1 MNNAEE
7 PERDL
12 ESSLD
17 DKQTPTTVQ
26 HNEIAGQWDE
36 KTGVAKGDDS
46 DGHVNWTWKQILAT
60 ISLCGVYVGSQI
72 PLYFVGG
79 SLTYIASDLGSA
91 STGWLPVSNSLALAA
106 VCPFCGYLQDMFG
119 KRNISILGSI
129 LILVGTIVTAT
140 AHSFAQGVSGMTIA
154 GAGASI
160 GELTALAGTAEL
172 VPVKKRGIY
181 LACVT
186 FFICPFFP
194 YVLYS
199 QLLSSHSTWRWGLW
213 ITVIYNGVFFAGV
226 LLFYFPESHILR
238 KGDLNRAEIAKRI
251 DYVGAVLSITGVILF
266 LVALQSGGS
275 SHPWKSAYVICM
287 LVIGAALIAGF
298 AVWEWKGAKYPM
310 VPKEL
315 FAGQRVVAIALVVAF
330 VSGMNFYSM
339 INFAPLTYGTVYEPD
354 PIQVGVKGLGYSIAI
369 TVGATVMNAL
379 LTILKGHGR
388 ELLLISC
395 VLMTAFTGS
404 MAVANPNNPGLAVG
418 LATVA
423 GFGIGGV
430 IVPSA
435 TIAMTACPDSL
446 IATATALTL
455 TIRFVG
461 GSIGYSIYYNVFSEK
476 LARRLPERVL
486 DFALQAGL
494 PSSSATSFV
503 QTFLTLPANISD
515 VAGATP
521 AVIDA
526 ATIGSRWAYSDALAY
541 VWYTSIPFGVLSI
554 IGCLLI
560 GDISKYM
567 TNRIAVQM
575 RH

>member
-1 MNNAEE
+1 MSSTQDLDQDVESRLEE
-7 PERDL
+7 K
-12 ESSLD
+12 ES
-17 DKQTPTTVQ
+17 PTVTRHEVVDPD
-26 HNEIAGQWDE
+26 DE
-36 KTGVAKGDDS
+36 KTRVAKGDDS
-46 DGHVNWTWKQILAT
+46 DGRVNWTWKQVVAT
-60 ISLCGVYVGSQI
+60 VSLCGVYVGSQI

-79 SLTYIASDLGSA
+79 SLSYIAADLGSA

-119 KRNISILGSI
+119 KRNISILGSVM
-129 LILVGTIVTAT
+129 ILVGVLITAT
-140 AHSFAQGVSGMTIA
+140 AKTFAQGVVGMTIA
-154 GAGASI
+154 GGGAAI

-199 QLLSSHSTWRWGLW
+199 QLLSAHATWRWGLW
-213 ITVIYNGVFFAGV
+213 ITFIYNAIFFVGV
-226 LLFYFPESHILR
+226 LLFYFPDSHLLR
-238 KGDLNRAEIAKRI
+238 KGDLSRAEIAKRI
-251 DYVGAVLSITGVILF
+251 DYVGAFFSITGVILF

-275 SHPWKSAYVICM
+275 SHPWTS
-287 LVIGAALIAGF
+287 
-298 AVWEWKGAKYPM
+298 AKYPM
-310 VPKEL
+310 VPRDL
-315 FAGQRVVAIALVVAF
+315 FVGQRVVAIALAVAF

-339 INFAPLTYGTVYEPD
+339 INFAPLTYSTVYNPD

-379 LTILKGHGR
+379 LTILKGNNR

-404 MAVANPNNPGLAVG
+404 MAAVTPNNPGLAVG

-476 LARRLPERVL
+476 LTNKLPERVL
-486 DFALQAGL
+486 AFALDAGL
-494 PSSSATSFV
+494 PKSSAAAFV
-503 QTFLTLPANISD
+503 QTFLTAPANATD
-515 VAGATP
+515 VSGVTP
-521 AVIDA
+521 AIIEA
-526 ATIGSRWAYSDALAY
+526 ATIGTRWAYSDALAY
-541 VWYTSIPFGVLSI
+541 VWYVSIPFGALSI
-554 IGCLLI
+554 VGCLLI

-567 TNRIAVQM
+567 TNRIAVQI

>member
-1 MNNAEE
+1 MNNTEE

-17 DKQTPTTVQ
+17 DKQNPTTVR
-26 HNEIAGQWDE
+26 HDEIVGQWDE

-46 DGHVNWTWKQILAT
+46 DGRVNWTWRQILAT

-91 STGWLPVSNSLALAA
+91 STGWIPVSNSLALAA
-106 VCPFCGYLQDMFG
+106 FCPFCGYLQDMFG
-119 KRNISILGSI
+119 KRNISILGSVLI
-129 LILVGTIVTAT
+129 LIGTIVTAT
-140 AHSFAQGVSGMTIA
+140 AHSFAQGVAGMTIA
-154 GAGASI
+154 GSGAAI

-172 VPVKKRGIY
+172 VPVKKRGLY

-199 QLLSSHSTWRWGLW
+199 QLLSAHATWRWGLW
-213 ITVIYNGVFFAGV
+213 ITVIYNAVFFGGV
-226 LLFYFPESHILR
+226 LLFYFPDSHILR
-238 KGDLNRAEIAKRI
+238 KGTMSRTEIAKQI
-251 DYVGAVLSITGVILF
+251 DYIGAVLSITGVILF

-275 SHPWKSAYVICM
+275 SHPWKSAYVLCM
-287 LVIGAALIAGF
+287 LFIGAALIAAF
-298 AVWEWKGAKYPM
+298 VMWEWKGAKYPM
-310 VPKEL
+310 VPKDL
-315 FAGQRVVAIALVVAF
+315 FAGQRIVAIALAVAF
-330 VSGMNFYSM
+330 VSGMNFFAL
-339 INFAPLTYGTVYEPD
+339 FAPKFQHSLTQRS

-379 LTILKGHGR
+379 LTILKGNNR
-388 ELLLISC
+388 ELLLTSC

-404 MAVANPNNPGLAVG
+404 MAVANPTNPGLAVG

-430 IVPSA
+430 IVPAA

-476 LARRLPERVL
+476 LARKLPERVL

-494 PSSSATSFV
+494 PRSSAATFV
-503 QTFLTLPANISD
+503 QTFLTLPANVSD
-515 VAGATP
+515 VVGVTP
-521 AVIDA
+521 AIVEA
-526 ATIGSRWAYSDALAY
+526 ATMGSRWAYSDALAY

-554 IGCLLI
+554 IGCLMI